1 MHKNATKCNKTLSKW
16 CKNKHGASKIYNT
29 YKVDPH
35 YSHLIFA
42 SLTCNVSTSADS
54 FPAPV
59 FVWRDFLL
67 QRLMPVRYHLLTHH
81 CKRMEKNGHALIG
94 EAGLRPSTSLSS
106 PTNSVHKFS
115 IFLPR
120 YPSPSF
126 MLSSVLPILP

>member
-1 MHKNATKCNKTLSKW
+1 METCIYSLVSPDSRAI
-16 CKNKHGASKIYNT
+16 IYNT

-35 YSHLIFA
+35 NSHLMFA
-42 SLTCNVSTSADS
+42 SSTCNVSTSADS
-54 FPAPV
+54 FPASV
-59 FVWRDFLL
+59 FMWRGFLP
-67 QRLMPVRYHLLTHH
+67 QRLMPVRCHLLTHH
-81 CKRMEKNGHALIG
+81 CKRMEENNHTLIG
-94 EAGLRPSTSLSS
+94 EAGLRPSTSLSSPTNSLSS